1 MRQTKLKPCKKT
13 SWKKWE
19 IIGSTQLQLAL
30 QQKKKRKSQL
40 LSCILCFLGS
50 LISYEQTGHGANYRP
65 HLCWEL

>member
-1 MRQTKLKPCKKT
+1 MGNNWLNTIT
-13 SWKKWE
+13 
-19 IIGSTQLQLAL
+19 IGSPAE
-30 QQKKKRKSQL
+30 KKEKNQL